1 MNSWQATFDDLG
13 RPLAQT
19 TFVVLDLETSG
30 GSPKAGAGITEIG
43 AVKIR
48 GGEVIG
54 KFQTFINPGTPIP
67 PFITVLTGITDA
79 MVIAAPKITEAFPTL
94 LEFLGSDSETVFVA
108 HNAPFDLGFLKAAA
122 ATHKYPWPKYPV
134 IDTAKLARQVLS
146 KDEVINCKL
155 GTLAKFFNAT
165 VSPTHRALDDA
176 LATVD
181 VLHGLIG
188 RLGNL
193 GVTTLEE
200 LQNFSAQITPAQRA
214 KKHLSA
220 NIPNSAGV
228 YIFRAIDG
236 SALYVG
242 TSRNLRSRVR
252 TYFTAAETR
261 RRMRDMIALTDRIDV
276 IICPTIIE
284 AQIRELRLIQDQKP
298 RFNRRSTKQESAIWV
313 KFTDE
318 NFPRLSAVRGSHTL
332 RDEDGWFGP
341 FNGGNEAELAIE
353 AIHEVLPI
361 RQCKPKITNRSIT
374 SASPCALLDMGK
386 CGAPCIGAQSVDS
399 YFTITSTANQ
409 YLSTDSSEVIDRH
422 ESKMNEL
429 ALVERFEEAAEVRN
443 RLSAFIRGT
452 ARAQRIRALTRVP
465 EIITALKFADS
476 AKWEF
481 VIIRYGR
488 LVGSALSKTG
498 VNISQTIE
506 SLKLTSEVVIPN
518 DAILPASS
526 HEEVELL
533 LNYLDSPGLRLV
545 EVTGEWKLPIFG
557 SGRARANLAD
567 VRKSYEADNRWLTAT
582 QFDNN

>member
-108 HNAPFDLGFLKAAA
+108 HNAPFDLGFLRAAA

-498 VNISQTIE
+498 INISQTIE

>member
-54 KFQTFINPGTPIP
+54 KFQTFINPETPIP

-261 RRMRDMIALTDRIDV
+261 RRMRDMITLTDRIDV